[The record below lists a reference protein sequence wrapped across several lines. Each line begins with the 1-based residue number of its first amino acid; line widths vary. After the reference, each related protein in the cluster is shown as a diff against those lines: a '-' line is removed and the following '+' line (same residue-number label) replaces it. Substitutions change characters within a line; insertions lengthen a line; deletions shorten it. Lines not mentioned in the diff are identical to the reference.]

1 MVVGRW
7 RIRGPRRARRGGFTI
22 VEVLVAVT
30 VLVFGLL
37 ALVGTGALITKMLSR
52 GNRSNRGAFFALEQ
66 LETLRSMPC
75 TSLVNGSATRA
86 GGYTVSWQIIN
97 ITGGTARRARV
108 VSAYAAT
115 LGTAR
120 ADTVEATILCIR

>member
-1 MVVGRW
+1 MVIGRW
-7 RIRGPRRARRGGFTI
+7 RVRGLRRRRRGGFTI

-66 LETLRSMPC
+66 MESLRSIPC
-75 TSLVNGSATRA
+75 NSLANGSATKA

-108 VSAYAAT
+108 VSTYAAT
-115 LGTAR
+115 LGTPR